1 MCLKWCTA
9 RSTSVRCSNWIPA
22 PFLAFSIEASFL
34 SLFSFQYKGTHSLS
48 LALQGE
54 IGELPAQLSLPGEE
68 WHQSP
73 TSPCELVYH
82 TLPSARRA
90 RAESCVEEAQKDRG
104 ERLVPKTSLLKLFLL
119 FTLGTLLRNVAY
131 PSCRV
136 CPFLKCV
143 TVGLLWHKIH
153 KPHLFASISHPQKNV
168 TGASLVVQWFRI
180 QLARPGTWVWFLVR
194 ELRSHMLPEQLL
206 SSPCRKE
213 DLT

>member
-1 MCLKWCTA
+1 M
-9 RSTSVRCSNWIPA
+9 
-22 PFLAFSIEASFL
+22 
-34 SLFSFQYKGTHSLS
+34 
-48 LALQGE
+48 
-54 IGELPAQLSLPGEE
+54 PGEPG
-68 WHQSP
+68 Q
-73 TSPCELVYH
+73 
-82 TLPSARRA
+82 RA
-90 RAESCVEEAQKDRG
+90 VSEEAQKDRG
-104 ERLVPKTSLLKLFLL
+104 ERLVSKTSLLKLFLL

-213 DLT
+213 DLTWAPKINKLLTNVKNGSYSPSCFLLHDDKCYYYALLLFQ